1 MLNARALYFH
11 EPAVLRD
18 GLFYEIEQILFYRTN
33 MIVLLNWTSSIKS
46 NIFNRI
52 IKLNENY
59 LMEMTN

>member
-1 MLNARALYFH
+1 
-11 EPAVLRD
+11 
-18 GLFYEIEQILFYRTN
+18 